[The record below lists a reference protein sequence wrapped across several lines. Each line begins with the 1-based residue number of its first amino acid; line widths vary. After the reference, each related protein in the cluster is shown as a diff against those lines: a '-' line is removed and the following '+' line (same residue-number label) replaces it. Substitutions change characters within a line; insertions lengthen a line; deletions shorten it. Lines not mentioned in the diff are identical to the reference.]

1 MKTIHLQINHVATI
15 LTGLGKETSAGRK
28 YDVKQETE
36 NLSQSPR
43 THHPRL
49 IFSLLN

>member
-1 MKTIHLQINHVATI
+1 MKKIHLQINDVATI
-15 LTGLGKETSAGRK
+15 LIGLKKETSAGRK

-36 NLSQSPR
+36 NWSQSAR